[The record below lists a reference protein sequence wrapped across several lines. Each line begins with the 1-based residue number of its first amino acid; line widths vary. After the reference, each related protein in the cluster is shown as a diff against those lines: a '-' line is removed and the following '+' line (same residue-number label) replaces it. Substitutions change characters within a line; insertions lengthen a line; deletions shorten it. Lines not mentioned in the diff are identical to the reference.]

1 MKILNYNDADFED
14 QVAAMRSGTTI
25 QEEIYDDVARIIA
38 GVRDKGDAAVSDYAR
53 TFDNVELAA
62 DEFLLNEQEINAAT
76 ARIPDAAKAAIRTA
90 HENISAF
97 ARKRLP
103 KTWSFT
109 PRDGVILGERFQPLS
124 RIGAY
129 IPGGSAPLV
138 STVIHTISMAGVA
151 GVPQIAVVTP
161 AAPDKTV
168 NPAIVYAATI
178 AGATE
183 IYRLGGVYAIAALA
197 FGTASVRRVEKI
209 VGPGNDYV
217 QAAKQLVYGQV
228 ALDMVA
234 GPSEVLIIADDSANA
249 AYIAADLLAQAEHG
263 SGHEKAVLLTTSDS
277 LIDAVRSE
285 VQRQTA
291 QLQRRKCI
299 RQVIDNGMFLIRVK
313 DLRQATTIAS
323 EYAPEHL
330 EIMTSHPESTA
341 EEITAAGAIFLG
353 QWTPEPVGDFV
364 AGPSHVLP
372 TSGSARYFSGLTV
385 DQFFRRTSLVR
396 YDKAALEAEAAAIA
410 AFAQMEQL
418 DAHGRSV
425 SIRFDNG

>member
-14 QVAAMRSGTTI
+14 QVATMRSGTTI
-25 QEEIYDDVARIIA
+25 REEIYDDVARIIA

-97 ARKRLP
+97 ARERLP
-103 KTWSFT
+103 KTWTFT

-291 QLQRRKCI
+291 QLQRRECI

-313 DLRQATTIAS
+313 DLRQATIIAS

-330 EIMTSHPESTA
+330 EIMTSHPEDTA

-372 TSGSARYFSGLTV
+372 TGGSARYFSGLTV
-385 DQFFRRTSLVR
+385 DQFCRRTSLVR